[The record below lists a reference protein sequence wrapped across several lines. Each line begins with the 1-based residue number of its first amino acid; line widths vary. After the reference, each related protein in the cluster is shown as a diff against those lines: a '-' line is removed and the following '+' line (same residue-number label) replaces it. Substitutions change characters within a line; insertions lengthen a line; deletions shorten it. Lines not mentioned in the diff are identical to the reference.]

1 MTDVMKIGQRLEKKN
16 MGVMVRG
23 AAGGGEEG
31 IPEPSGAFGS
41 SRTH

>member
-1 MTDVMKIGQRLEKKN
+1 MTDVMKIGQRLEEKN

-31 IPEPSGAFGS
+31 IPEPPGASCS
-41 SRTH
+41 SRAH